1 MFSSLPLVFSA
12 PLVLAGLVALPVLW
26 LLLRVTPPRPRA
38 IAFPPLPLIK
48 DLVPERETPK
58 RTPPWLLIL
67 RLAIAALVI
76 LAMAGPLWTRGV
88 TSAPGTGP
96 MLMLFDNG
104 WATAHDYSKRIAA
117 AESILRNA
125 ARDGRAVALMGTA
138 EPQADLSLLDGD
150 SAATKLRALAP
161 QPYEADRR
169 LHLPALEKFL
179 TQNRDGEIIWF
190 ADQLQNKDGDAFAKS
205 VTDAIK
211 ARTGRVIIGDPAAL
225 MGLAGLDNGQNGMSV
240 SVLRAAPGLGQEG
253 LIRALDKRG
262 ASLAETRYNFD
273 GNALTTQALVTLPVE
288 LRNDVARLAIENARS
303 AGAVALVDG
312 RDRRRIVGLVSGATA
327 DTSLPL
333 VSPTYYLSRAMT
345 RYAEVREPRMGPA
358 DAINALIEQKA
369 SLIILADTGALPE
382 ATKRALDAYVKN
394 GGVVV
399 RFAGSRLASA
409 SDDFVPVKLRRGGR
423 NFGGALSWDAPKT
436 LAPFD
441 TTSPFNGL
449 QPPNEVQITRQLL
462 AEPEPDLAKKT
473 WASLADGTPIVTAE
487 KRGAGLIVL
496 FHVTADTS
504 WSNLPLSGLFVDML
518 RRITQLAGTTASA
531 SRDDAG
537 ETRLAAPW
545 RTLDGYGALGL
556 PPPSARPVPVKGEP
570 LASRDHPAGF
580 YGDADNPIAV
590 NVLPRDAA
598 LTLLPLESYG
608 VPVEPLTRPAPIEL
622 GPPLLAFALFGFILD
637 GLAVLWLGGGLSLF
651 ARRRAAATA
660 AILFALATFAPFTTH
675 AQTANPN
682 PSAQPKTNLGPIA
695 PKAQEAALA
704 TRLAYV
710 ITGDAAVDETSR
722 AGLAGLS
729 AFLAARTALEPAEP
743 AGVDPAID
751 DLAVYP
757 FIYWP
762 IVAGRPAPS
771 ENTIRKLDAYMKGGG
786 TVLFDT
792 RDAQAQRAGQA
803 TAETRMLRQIL
814 SGIAV
819 PELEPIPAD
828 HVVTK
833 AFYLID
839 TFPGR
844 YADGQTWIEAIPRE
858 NISGDRPARAG
869 DGVSP
874 IIITSNDLASAW
886 AVGRRGEPLY
896 PITQSMPR
904 QREMAF
910 RAGTNLVMYAL
921 TGNYKADQVHV
932 PALLERL
939 GQ

>member
-48 DLVPERETPK
+48 DLVPERETPR
-58 RTPPWLLIL
+58 RTPLWLLIL
-67 RLAIAALVI
+67 RLVIAALVI

-88 TSAPGTGP
+88 TTPPGQGP
-96 MLMLFDNG
+96 LLVLFDNG
-104 WATAHDYSKRIAA
+104 WATGPDFSARIAT
-117 AESILRNA
+117 AEAMLRNA
-125 ARDGRAVALMGTA
+125 ARDGRAVALIGTA
-138 EPQADLSLLDGD
+138 EAQADLSLADGD

-161 QPYEADRR
+161 QPFAADRR
-169 LHLPALEKFL
+169 VHLPAVEKFL
-179 TQNRDGEIIWF
+179 AQNRDGEIVWF
-190 ADQLQNKDGDAFAKS
+190 ADALQGQDGDGFAKA
-205 VTDAIK
+205 VTAAIK
-211 ARTGRVIIGDPAAL
+211 QRTGRIISGDHAGL
-225 MGLAGLDNGQNGMSV
+225 IGLAGLDNGQSGMNV
-240 SVLRAAPGLGQEG
+240 SVLRAMPGLGQDG
-253 LIRALDKRG
+253 VIRALDRRG
-262 ASLAETRYNFD
+262 ASLAEARYAFD
-273 GNALTTQALVTLPVE
+273 GNALKTQASVTLPVE
-288 LRNDVARLAIENARS
+288 LRNDVARLTIDNAKS
-303 AGAVALVDG
+303 AGAVALVDA

-333 VSPTYYLSRAMT
+333 VAPTYYLQRAMAP
-345 RYAEVREPRMGPA
+345 YAEVREPRLGPA
-358 DAINALIEQKA
+358 DAINALIDQKA
-369 SLIILADTGALPE
+369 SMIVLADTGALPE
-382 ATKRALDAYVKN
+382 ATKRALDAYVKG
-394 GGVVV
+394 GGVVL

-441 TTSPFNGL
+441 ANSPFAGL
-449 QPPNEVQITRQLL
+449 QPPAEVQISRQLL

-473 WASLADGTPIVTAE
+473 WAALADGTPIVTAE
-487 KRGAGLIVL
+487 KRGAGLVIL

-518 RRITQLAGTTASA
+518 RRISQLAGTSA
-531 SRDDAG
+531 GAARDDATS

-545 RTLDGYGALGL
+545 RTLDGYGTLGL
-556 PPPSARPVPVKGEP
+556 PPATARPVQAKGEP
-570 LASRDHPAGF
+570 LASRDHPAGL
-580 YGDADNPIAV
+580 YGDPDNPVAV
-590 NVLPRDAA
+590 NVLARDAA
-598 LTLLPLESYG
+598 LTLLPLDSYG

-622 GPPLLAFALFGFILD
+622 GPPLLALALFGFILD

-651 ARRRAAATA
+651 ARRRAAVAATLIIAVALAMPQALQAQDNRAATA
-660 AILFALATFAPFTTH
+660 A
-675 AQTANPN
+675 NN
-682 PSAQPKTNLGPIA
+682 RGPIA

-704 TRLAYV
+704 TRLAYI
-710 ITGDAAVDETSR
+710 ITGDAAVDEASR

-743 AGVDPAID
+743 AGVDPAND

-771 ENTIRKLDAYMKGGG
+771 EATIRKLDAYMKGGG

-792 RDAQAQRAGQA
+792 RDAQAQRAGQP
-803 TAETRMLRQIL
+803 TAETRLLRQIL

-819 PELEPIPAD
+819 PELEPVPAD

-858 NISGDRPARAG
+858 TISGDRPARAG

-886 AVGRRGEPLY
+886 ATGRRGEPLY
-896 PITQSMPR
+896 PVTQTMPR

-910 RAGTNLVMYAL
+910 RAGTNIVMYAL

>member
-1 MFSSLPLVFSA
+1 MFGWLPIAFSA
-12 PLVLAGLVALPVLW
+12 PLVLAGLAALPVLW

-48 DLVPERETPK
+48 DLVPERETPR
-58 RTPPWLLIL
+58 RTPLWLLLL
-67 RLAIAALVI
+67 RLTIAALVI

-88 TSAPGTGP
+88 TNAPGQGP
-96 MLMLFDNG
+96 LLVLFDNG
-104 WATAHDYSKRIAA
+104 WATGPDFPVRLAA
-117 AESILRNA
+117 AEVTLRNA
-125 ARDGRAVALMGTA
+125 ARDGRAVALIGTA
-138 EPQADLSLLDGD
+138 EPQSDLSLLDGD

-161 QPYEADRR
+161 QPFAADRR
-169 LHLPALEKFL
+169 VHLAALEKFL
-179 TQNRDGEIIWF
+179 VQNREGEIIWF
-190 ADQLQNKDGDAFAKS
+190 ADALQGQDGDPFAKA
-205 VTDAIK
+205 VTAAIK
-211 ARTGRVIIGDPAAL
+211 QRTGRIITGDHAGL
-225 MGLAGLDNGQNGMSV
+225 IGLAGLDNGQSGMNV
-240 SVLRAAPGLGQEG
+240 TVLRAASSLAQDGIL
-253 LIRALDKRG
+253 RALDRRG
-262 ASLAETRYNFD
+262 ASLAEARYTFD
-273 GNALTTQALVTLPVE
+273 GNALKTQASVTLPVE

-303 AGAVALVDG
+303 AGAVALVDA

-333 VSPTYYLSRAMT
+333 VAPTYYLQRAMAP
-345 RYAEVREPRMGPA
+345 YAEVREPRLGPA

-369 SLIILADTGALPE
+369 SMIVLADTGALPE
-382 ATKRALDAYVKN
+382 ATKRALDSYVKG
-394 GGVVV
+394 GGVVL

-441 TTSPFNGL
+441 PASPFAGL
-449 QPPNEVQITRQLL
+449 QPPAEVQISRQLL

-473 WASLADGTPIVTAE
+473 WAALADGTPIVTAE
-487 KRGAGLIVL
+487 KRGAGLVIL

-518 RRITQLAGTTASA
+518 RRISQLAGTSA
-531 SRDDAG
+531 GAARDDATS
-537 ETRLAAPW
+537 EARLAAPW

-556 PPPSARPVPVKGEP
+556 PPATARPVQAKGEP
-570 LASRDHPAGF
+570 LASRDHPAGL
-580 YGDADNPIAV
+580 YGDPDNPVAV

-598 LTLLPLESYG
+598 LILLPLDSYG
-608 VPVEPLTRPAPIEL
+608 VSVEPLTRPAPIEL
-622 GPPLLAFALFGFILD
+622 GPPLLALALFGFILD
-637 GLAVLWLGGGLSLF
+637 GLAVLWLGGGLSLL
-651 ARRRAAATA
+651 ARRRVAAAA
-660 AILFALATFAPFTTH
+660 ALILAIATVAPSALH
-675 AQTANPN
+675 AQDNRTPN
-682 PSAQPKTNLGPIA
+682 NLGPIA

-704 TRLAYV
+704 TRLAYI
-710 ITGDAAVDETSR
+710 ITGDPAVDEASR

-729 AFLAARTALEPAEP
+729 AFLASRTALEPAEP

-757 FIYWP
+757 FLYWP

-771 ENTIRKLDAYMKGGG
+771 EATIRKLDAFMKGGG

-792 RDAQAQRAGQA
+792 RDAQAQRGGQT
-803 TAETRMLRQIL
+803 TAETRLLRQIL

-819 PELEPIPAD
+819 PELEPVPAD

-858 NISGDRPARAG
+858 TNSGDRPARAG

-886 AVGRRGEPLY
+886 ATGRRGEPLY
-896 PITQSMPR
+896 PVTQTMPR

-910 RAGTNLVMYAL
+910 RAGTNIVMYAL

>member
-1 MFSSLPLVFSA
+1 MFGSLPLVFSA
-12 PLVLAGLVALPVLW
+12 PFVLIGLATLPVLW

-48 DLVPERETPK
+48 DLVPERETPR

-67 RLAIAALVI
+67 RLMIAALVI

-88 TSAPGTGP
+88 SKAQGRGP
-96 MLMLFDNG
+96 MLVLFDNG
-104 WATAHDYSKRIAA
+104 WATGHDFSARVAA
-117 AESILRNA
+117 AESMLRNA
-125 ARDGRAVALMGTA
+125 ARDGRAVAVIGTA
-138 EPQADLSLLDGD
+138 EPQSDLSLSDGD

-161 QPYEADRR
+161 QPFESDRR
-169 LHLPALEKFL
+169 IHIAALDRFL
-179 TQNRDGEIIWF
+179 AQNREGEIVWF
-190 ADQLQNKDGDAFAKS
+190 ADALKAKDGDAFAKA

-211 ARTGRVIIGDPAAL
+211 ARSGRIVTTDGAGL
-225 MGLAGLDNGQNGMSV
+225 VGLAGLDNGQNGMSV
-240 SVLRAAPGLGQEG
+240 AVLRASAGLANDGV
-253 LIRALDKRG
+253 LRALDRRG
-262 ASLAETRYNFD
+262 ASLAETRYAFD
-273 GNALTTQALVTLPVE
+273 GNALKTQATVTLPVE

-303 AGAVALVDG
+303 AGAVALVDA
-312 RDRRRIVGLVSGATA
+312 RDRRRIVGLVSGTTA

-333 VSPTYYLSRAMT
+333 VSPTYYLARAMNP
-345 RYAEVREPRMGPA
+345 YAEMREPRMGPA

-369 SLIILADTGALPE
+369 SMIVLADTGALPD
-382 ATKRALDAYVKN
+382 ATKRALDSYVKA
-394 GGVVV
+394 GGIVL

-441 TTSPFNGL
+441 ANSPFAGL
-449 QPPNEVQITRQLL
+449 QPPAEVQITRQLL
-462 AEPEPDLAKKT
+462 AEPEPDLTKKT
-473 WASLADGTPIVTAE
+473 WAALADGTPIVTAE
-487 KRGAGLIVL
+487 KRGAGLVIL

-518 RRITQLAGTTASA
+518 RRITQLAGTSSSA

-537 ETRLAAPW
+537 EARLAAPW

-556 PPPSARPVPVKGEP
+556 PPATARPVTVKGEL
-570 LASRDHPAGF
+570 LASRDHPAGL
-580 YGDADNPIAV
+580 YGDPDNPVAV
-590 NVLPRDAA
+590 NVLSRDATLDLIA
-598 LTLLPLESYG
+598 LDTYG
-608 VPVEPLTRPAPIEL
+608 VIVEPLTRPAPVEL
-622 GPPLLAFALFGFILD
+622 GPPLLALALFGFVLD
-637 GLAVLWLGGGLSLF
+637 GLAVLWLGGGWSLF

-660 AILFALATFAPFTTH
+660 AALIFALATIFATPSAH
-675 AQTANPN
+675 AQQNQNRA
-682 PSAQPKTNLGPIA
+682 AERGPIA

-710 ITGDAAVDETSR
+710 VTGDAAVDETSR

-743 AGVDPAID
+743 AGIDPARD

-762 IVAGRPAPS
+762 IVAGRPVPS
-771 ENTIRKLDAYMKGGG
+771 EDTIRKIDAYMKGGG

-792 RDAQAQRAGQA
+792 RDAQGQRAGQV
-803 TAETRMLRQIL
+803 TQETRLLRQIL
-814 SGIAV
+814 AGIAV
-819 PELEPIPAD
+819 PELEPVPAD

-858 NISGDRPARAG
+858 TISGDRPARAG

>member
-1 MFSSLPLVFSA
+1 MLSSLPLVFSA

-38 IAFPPLPLIK
+38 IPFPPLPLIK
-48 DLVPERETPK
+48 DLVPERETPR

-67 RLAIAALVI
+67 RLLIAGLVI

-88 TSAPGTGP
+88 NDTTARGP

-104 WATAHDYSKRIAA
+104 WATGPDFGTRLTA
-117 AESILRNA
+117 AEAMIRNA
-125 ARDGRAVALMGTA
+125 AREGRAVALIGTA
-138 EPQADLSLLDGD
+138 EPASDLSLADGD

-161 QPYEADRR
+161 QPFNTERR
-169 LHLPALEKFL
+169 IHLNALNQFL
-179 TQNRDGEIIWF
+179 TQNREAEIVWFTDG
-190 ADQLQNKDGDAFAKS
+190 LKDNDSEAFAKA
-205 VTDAIK
+205 VADAIK
-211 ARTGRVIIGDPAAL
+211 ARSGRIVTGTDARLVAL
-225 MGLAGLDNGQNGMSV
+225 SGLDNGQSGMSV
-240 SVLRAAPGLGQEG
+240 NVLRAAPGLTNEG
-253 LIRALDKRG
+253 IIRALDRRG
-262 ASLAETRYNFD
+262 ASLAEARYAFD
-273 GNALTTQALVTLPVE
+273 GNARKTQATITLPVE

-303 AGAVALVDG
+303 AAAVALVDA
-312 RDRRRIVGLVSGATA
+312 RDRRRIIGLVSGATA
-327 DTSLPL
+327 DTALPL
-333 VSPTYYLSRAMT
+333 VSPTYYLTRAMAP
-345 RYAEVREPRMGPA
+345 YAEVREPRLGPA

-369 SLIILADTGALPE
+369 SMIVLADTGALPD
-382 ATKRALDAYVKN
+382 ATRRALDNYVKN
-394 GGVVV
+394 GGIVL

-441 TTSPFNGL
+441 ANSPFNGL
-449 QPPNEVQITRQLL
+449 QPPAEVQITRQLL
-462 AEPEPDLAKKT
+462 AEPEADLARKT
-473 WASLADGTPIVTAE
+473 WAALSDGTPIVTAE
-487 KRGAGLIVL
+487 KRGAGLVIL

-518 RRITQLAGTTASA
+518 RRITQLASTSA
-531 SRDDAG
+531 GAGRDDTTG
-537 ETRLAAPW
+537 EARLAAPW

-556 PPPSARPVPVKGEP
+556 PPATARPIAIKGE
-570 LASRDHPAGF
+570 LVASRDHPAGL
-580 YGDADNPIAV
+580 YGDADNPVAV
-590 NVLPRDAA
+590 NVLTRDAE
-598 LTLLPLESYG
+598 LTLLSIDSYG

-622 GPPLLAFALFGFILD
+622 GPPLLALALFGFILD

-651 ARRRAAATA
+651 ARRRTAAATA
-660 AILFALATFAPFTTH
+660 AILIALATLAPFAAR
-675 AQTANPN
+675 AQDNR
-682 PSAQPKTNLGPIA
+682 GPIA

-710 ITGDAAVDETSR
+710 ITGDPAVDEASR

-743 AGVDPAID
+743 YGVDPATD
-751 DLAVYP
+751 ELAVYP

-771 ENTIRKLDAYMKGGG
+771 ETAIRKLDAYMKGGG

-792 RDAQAQRAGQA
+792 RDAPAQRAGQT

-819 PELEPIPAD
+819 PELETVPPD

-839 TFPGR
+839 NFPGR

-858 NISGDRPARAG
+858 TITGDRPARAG

-874 IIITSNDLASAW
+874 IIITSNDMASAW
-886 AVGRRGEPLY
+886 ATGRRGEPLY
-896 PITQSMPR
+896 PLTQTMPR

>member
-48 DLVPERETPK
+48 DLIPERETPR

-67 RLAIAALVI
+67 RLIIAALVI
-76 LAMAGPLWTRGV
+76 LAMAGPLWTRGANE
-88 TSAPGTGP
+88 TAGRGP
-96 MLMLFDNG
+96 LFVVFDNG
-104 WATAHDYSKRIAA
+104 WATGPDFATRLAS
-117 AESILRNA
+117 AEASLRQA
-125 ARDGRAVALMGTA
+125 ARDGRPVALIGTA
-138 EPQADLSLLDGD
+138 EAPTDLTLSDGD
-150 SAATKLRALAP
+150 SAATKLRAFAP
-161 QPYEADRR
+161 QPFAADRR
-169 LHLPALEKFL
+169 VHLPTLEKFL
-179 TQNRDGEIIWF
+179 AQNRDGEIIWF
-190 ADQLQNKDGDAFAKS
+190 ADALQNNDGDAFAQAIS
-205 VTDAIK
+205 AAIK
-211 ARTGRVIIGDPAAL
+211 ERSGRIVTSDHAGLI
-225 MGLAGLDNGQNGMSV
+225 GLAGLDNGQNGLSV
-240 SVLRAAPGLGQEG
+240 TVLRATAGLGQDG
-253 LIRALDKRG
+253 IVRALDLRG
-262 ASLAETRYNFD
+262 ASLAETRYAFD
-273 GNALTTQALVTLPVE
+273 GNALQTQATITLPVE
-288 LRNDVARLAIENARS
+288 LRNDVARLAIDNARS
-303 AGAVALVDG
+303 AGAIALLDA

-333 VSPTYYLSRAMT
+333 VAPTYYLSRAMAP
-345 RYAEVREPRMGPA
+345 YAEIREPRMGPA
-358 DAINALIEQKA
+358 DAINTLIEQKA
-369 SLIILADTGALPE
+369 SMIVLADTGALPE
-382 ATKRALDAYVKN
+382 ATRRALDNYVAN

-409 SDDFVPVKLRRGGR
+409 NDDFVPVKLRRGGR

-436 LAPFD
+436 LAPFEPN
-441 TTSPFNGL
+441 SPFAGL
-449 QPPNEVQITRQLL
+449 QPPSEVQISRQLL

-473 WASLADGTPIVTAE
+473 WAALADGTPIVTAE
-487 KRGAGLIVL
+487 KRGAGLVIL

-518 RRITQLAGTTASA
+518 RRITQLAGTSVGAARDTAMS
-531 SRDDAG
+531 D
-537 ETRLAAPW
+537 TQLAAPW

-556 PPPSARPVPVKGEP
+556 PPASARPVAVKGEP
-570 LASRDHPAGF
+570 IASRDHPAGF
-580 YGDADNPIAV
+580 YGDADNPVAV
-590 NVLPRDAA
+590 NVLPRDAS
-598 LTLLPLESYG
+598 LKLLAFDNLG
-608 VPVEPLTRPAPIEL
+608 VPVVPLTRPAPVEL
-622 GPPLLAFALFGFILD
+622 GPPLLALALFGFILD

-651 ARRRAAATA
+651 ARRRMATA
-660 AILFALATFAPFTTH
+660 TALALALVLALPHSVFA
-675 AQTANPN
+675 QD
-682 PSAQPKTNLGPIA
+682 QRGPIA
-695 PKAQEAALA
+695 PKAQEAALG
-704 TRLAYV
+704 TRLAYI
-710 ITGDAAVDETSR
+710 ITGDPAVDEASR

-757 FIYWP
+757 FLYWP
-762 IVAGRPAPS
+762 IVAGRPVPS
-771 ENTIRKLDAYMKGGG
+771 ESTIRKLDAFMKGGG

-792 RDAQAQRAGQA
+792 RDAQGQRAGQV
-803 TAETRMLRQIL
+803 TAETRILRQIL
-814 SGIAV
+814 AGIAV
-819 PELEPIPAD
+819 PELEPVPAD

-839 TFPGR
+839 AFPGR

-858 NISGDRPARAG
+858 TISGDRPARAG

-874 IIITSNDLASAW
+874 IIITSNDLAAAW
-886 AVGRRGEPLY
+886 AIGRRGEPLY
-896 PITQSMPR
+896 PVTQSMPR

-910 RAGTNLVMYAL
+910 RAGTNIVMYAL

>member
-1 MFSSLPLVFSA
+1 MLSSLPLVFSA

-38 IAFPPLPLIK
+38 IPFPPLPLIK
-48 DLVPERETPK
+48 DLVPERETPR

-67 RLAIAALVI
+67 RLLIAGLVI

-88 TSAPGTGP
+88 NDTTARGP

-104 WATAHDYSKRIAA
+104 WATGPDFGTRLTA
-117 AESILRNA
+117 AEAMIRNA
-125 ARDGRAVALMGTA
+125 AREGRAVALIGTA
-138 EPQADLSLLDGD
+138 EPASDLSLADGD

-161 QPYEADRR
+161 QPFNTERR
-169 LHLPALEKFL
+169 IHLNTLNQFL
-179 TQNRDGEIIWF
+179 TQNREAEIVWFTDG
-190 ADQLQNKDGDAFAKS
+190 LKDSDSEAFAKA
-205 VTDAIK
+205 VADAIK
-211 ARTGRVIIGDPAAL
+211 ARSGRIVTGTDARLVAL
-225 MGLAGLDNGQNGMSV
+225 SGLDNGQSGMSV
-240 SVLRAAPGLGQEG
+240 NVLRAAPGLTNEG
-253 LIRALDKRG
+253 IIRALDRRG
-262 ASLAETRYNFD
+262 ASLAEARYAFD
-273 GNALTTQALVTLPVE
+273 GNARKTQATITLPVE

-303 AGAVALVDG
+303 AAAVALVDA
-312 RDRRRIVGLVSGATA
+312 RDRRRIIGLVSGATA
-327 DTSLPL
+327 DTALPL
-333 VSPTYYLSRAMT
+333 VSPTYYLTRAMAP
-345 RYAEVREPRMGPA
+345 YAEVREPRLGPA

-369 SLIILADTGALPE
+369 SMIVLADTGALPD
-382 ATKRALDAYVKN
+382 ATRRALDNYVKN
-394 GGVVV
+394 GGIVL

-441 TTSPFNGL
+441 ANSPFNGL
-449 QPPNEVQITRQLL
+449 QPPAEVQITRQLL
-462 AEPEPDLAKKT
+462 AEPEADLARKT
-473 WASLADGTPIVTAE
+473 WAALSDGTPIVTAE
-487 KRGAGLIVL
+487 KRGAGLVIL

-518 RRITQLAGTTASA
+518 RRITQLASTSA
-531 SRDDAG
+531 GVGRDDITG
-537 ETRLAAPW
+537 EARLAAPW

-556 PPPSARPVPVKGEP
+556 PPATARPIAIKGE
-570 LASRDHPAGF
+570 LVASRDHPAGL
-580 YGDADNPIAV
+580 YGDADNPVAV
-590 NVLPRDAA
+590 NVLTRDAE
-598 LTLLPLESYG
+598 LTLLSLDSYG

-622 GPPLLAFALFGFILD
+622 GPPLLALALFGFILD

-651 ARRRAAATA
+651 ARRRATAATA
-660 AILFALATFAPFTTH
+660 AILIALATLAPFAAR
-675 AQTANPN
+675 AQDNR
-682 PSAQPKTNLGPIA
+682 GPIA

-710 ITGDAAVDETSR
+710 ITGDPAVDEASR

-743 AGVDPAID
+743 YGVDPATD
-751 DLAVYP
+751 ELAVYP

-771 ENTIRKLDAYMKGGG
+771 ETAIRKLDAYMKGGG

-792 RDAQAQRAGQA
+792 RDAPAQRAGQT

-819 PELEPIPAD
+819 PELETVPPD

-839 TFPGR
+839 NFPGR

-858 NISGDRPARAG
+858 TITGDRPARAG

-874 IIITSNDLASAW
+874 IIITSNDMASAW
-886 AVGRRGEPLY
+886 ATGRRGEPLY
-896 PITQSMPR
+896 PLTQTIPR

>member
-48 DLVPERETPK
+48 DLVPERETPR

-67 RLAIAALVI
+67 RLLIAALVI

-88 TSAPGTGP
+88 TTAPGQGP
-96 MLMLFDNG
+96 MLVFFDNG
-104 WATAHDYSKRIAA
+104 WATGPDFPARVAA
-117 AESILRNA
+117 AEALLRNA
-125 ARDGRAVALMGTA
+125 ARDGRAVALIGTA
-138 EPQADLSLLDGD
+138 EPQSDLSLLDGD
-150 SAATKLRALAP
+150 SAATRLRALTP

-169 LHLPALEKFL
+169 VHVATLDTFL
-179 TQNRDGEIIWF
+179 TQNRTGEIIWF
-190 ADQLQNKDGDAFAKS
+190 ADALQGKDGEAFAKA

-211 ARTGRVIIGDPAAL
+211 QRSGRIVSGDHAGL
-225 MGLAGLDNGQNGMSV
+225 IGLAGLDNGQNGMTV
-240 SVLRAAPGLGQEG
+240 SVLRAAPGLGQDG
-253 LIRALDKRG
+253 LIRALDRRG
-262 ASLAETRYNFD
+262 ASLAEARFAFD
-273 GNALTTQALVTLPVE
+273 GNALKTQASVALPVE

-303 AGAVALVDG
+303 AGAVALVDA

-333 VSPTYYLSRAMT
+333 VAPTYYLARAMAP
-345 RYAEVREPRMGPA
+345 YAEVREPRMGPA
-358 DAINALIEQKA
+358 DAINALIDQKA
-369 SLIILADTGALPE
+369 SMIVLADTGALPD
-382 ATKRALDAYVKN
+382 ATRRALDSYVK
-394 GGVVV
+394 GGGIVL

-441 TTSPFNGL
+441 TTSPFAGL
-449 QPPNEVQITRQLL
+449 QPPAEVQIARQLL

-473 WASLADGTPIVTAE
+473 WAALADGTPIVTAE
-487 KRGAGLIVL
+487 KRGAGLVVL

-518 RRITQLAGTTASA
+518 RRIAQLSGTSTGA
-531 SRDDAG
+531 SREEATS
-537 ETRLAAPW
+537 EMRLAAPW

-556 PPPSARPVPVKGEP
+556 PPASARPVQAKGEP
-570 LASRDHPAGF
+570 LASRDHPAGL
-580 YGDADNPIAV
+580 YGDPDNPVAV
-590 NVLPRDAA
+590 NVLARDAA
-598 LTLLPLESYG
+598 LTLLPLNSFG

-622 GPPLLAFALFGFILD
+622 GPPLLALALFGFILD

-651 ARRRAAATA
+651 ARRRAATA
-660 AILFALATFAPFTTH
+660 AALVLALILAVPNALH
-675 AQTANPN
+675 AQEKRAPN
-682 PSAQPKTNLGPIA
+682 ERGPIA

-704 TRLAYV
+704 TRLAYI
-710 ITGDAAVDETSR
+710 ITGDPAVDEASR

-743 AGVDPAID
+743 AGVDPATD

-762 IVAGRPAPS
+762 IVAGRPTPNEA
-771 ENTIRKLDAYMKGGG
+771 TIRKLDAYMKGGG

-792 RDAQAQRAGQA
+792 RDAQGQRAGQS
-803 TAETRMLRQIL
+803 TAETRLLRQIL
-814 SGIAV
+814 AGIAV
-819 PELEPIPAD
+819 PELEPVPAD
-828 HVVTK
+828 HVITK

-858 NISGDRPARAG
+858 TVAGDRPARAG

-874 IIITSNDLASAW
+874 IIITANDLASAW
-886 AVGRRGEPLY
+886 ATGRRGEPLY
-896 PITQSMPR
+896 PVTQTMPR

-910 RAGTNLVMYAL
+910 RAGTNIVMYAL

>member
-48 DLVPERETPK
+48 DLIPERETPR

-67 RLAIAALVI
+67 RLIIAALVI
-76 LAMAGPLWTRGV
+76 LAMAGPLWTRGANE
-88 TSAPGTGP
+88 TAGRGP
-96 MLMLFDNG
+96 LFVVFDNG
-104 WATAHDYSKRIAA
+104 WATGPDFATRLAS
-117 AESILRNA
+117 AEASLRQA
-125 ARDGRAVALMGTA
+125 ARDGRPVALIGTA
-138 EPQADLSLLDGD
+138 EAPTNLTLSDGD
-150 SAATKLRALAP
+150 SAATKLRAFAP
-161 QPYEADRR
+161 QPFAADRR
-169 LHLPALEKFL
+169 VHLPTLEKFL
-179 TQNRDGEIIWF
+179 AQNRDGEIIWF
-190 ADQLQNKDGDAFAKS
+190 ADALQNNDGDAFAQAIS
-205 VTDAIK
+205 AAIK
-211 ARTGRVIIGDPAAL
+211 ERSGRIVTSDHAGLI
-225 MGLAGLDNGQNGMSV
+225 GLAGLDNGQNGLSV
-240 SVLRAAPGLGQEG
+240 TVLRATAGLGQDG
-253 LIRALDKRG
+253 IVRALDLRG
-262 ASLAETRYNFD
+262 ASLAETRYAFD
-273 GNALTTQALVTLPVE
+273 GNALQTQATITLPVE
-288 LRNDVARLAIENARS
+288 LRNDVARLAIDNARS
-303 AGAVALVDG
+303 AGAVALLDA

-333 VSPTYYLSRAMT
+333 VAPTYYLSRAMAP
-345 RYAEVREPRMGPA
+345 YAEIREPRMGPA

-369 SLIILADTGALPE
+369 SMIVLADTGALPE
-382 ATKRALDAYVKN
+382 ATRRALDNYVAN

-409 SDDFVPVKLRRGGR
+409 NDDFVPVKLRRGGR

-436 LAPFD
+436 LAPFEPN
-441 TTSPFNGL
+441 SPFAGL
-449 QPPNEVQITRQLL
+449 QPPSEVQISRQLL

-473 WASLADGTPIVTAE
+473 WAALADGTPIVTAE
-487 KRGAGLIVL
+487 KRGAGLVIL

-518 RRITQLAGTTASA
+518 RRITQLAGTSVGAARDTAMS
-531 SRDDAG
+531 D
-537 ETRLAAPW
+537 TQLAAPW

-556 PPPSARPVPVKGEP
+556 PPASARPVAVKGEP
-570 LASRDHPAGF
+570 IASRDHPAGF
-580 YGDADNPIAV
+580 YGDADNPVAV
-590 NVLPRDAA
+590 NVLPRDAS
-598 LTLLPLESYG
+598 LKLLAFDNLG
-608 VPVEPLTRPAPIEL
+608 VPVVPLTRPAPVEL
-622 GPPLLAFALFGFILD
+622 GPPLLALALFGFILD

-651 ARRRAAATA
+651 ARRRMATA
-660 AILFALATFAPFTTH
+660 TALALALVLALPHSVFA
-675 AQTANPN
+675 QD
-682 PSAQPKTNLGPIA
+682 QRGPIA
-695 PKAQEAALA
+695 PKAQEAALG
-704 TRLAYV
+704 TRLAYI
-710 ITGDAAVDETSR
+710 ITGDPAVDEASR

-757 FIYWP
+757 FLYWP
-762 IVAGRPAPS
+762 IVAGRPVPS
-771 ENTIRKLDAYMKGGG
+771 ESTIRKLDAFMKGGG

-792 RDAQAQRAGQA
+792 RDAQGQRAGQV
-803 TAETRMLRQIL
+803 TAETRILRQIL
-814 SGIAV
+814 AGIAV
-819 PELEPIPAD
+819 PELEPVPAD

-839 TFPGR
+839 AFPGR

-858 NISGDRPARAG
+858 TISGDRPARAG

-874 IIITSNDLASAW
+874 IIITSNDLAAAW
-886 AVGRRGEPLY
+886 AIGRRGEPLY
-896 PITQSMPR
+896 PVTQSMPR

-910 RAGTNLVMYAL
+910 RAGTNIVMYAL